1 MTQSV
6 ATPSDFRQWCV
17 NTTRQKTNCGLLS
30 HKVYPARIVADGL
43 LPSLGID
50 RFHLHCPSFASK
62 HGTAKR
68 NPPHQGGLTSRKRL
82 RGRLNAISSTKRVSG
97 TVPFRLLDLFAALYP
112 AVCHNAARMTE
123 APQLSLHRRP
133 PFTRRLFLQC
143 GFRLPIASR
152 AIGAVLVAN
161 KLTRS

>member
-50 RFHLHCPSFASK
+50 RLHLHCPSFAFKNGTVK
-62 HGTAKR
+62 H
-68 NPPHQGGLTSRKRL
+68 NPPRQGGLTSRKRL
-82 RGRLNAISSTKRVSG
+82 RGRLNAINSLHRVSG

-112 AVCHNAARMTE
+112 AVCLQRRTNDGGSSAFAS
-123 APQLSLHRRP
+123 QDDKNLHSHV
-133 PFTRRLFLQC
+133 
-143 GFRLPIASR
+143 GF
-152 AIGAVLVAN
+152 
-161 KLTRS
+161 